1 MIYNG
6 VEIED
11 TYAEA
16 FSMWGS
22 RIVVTADTRE
32 WVMTAAA
39 SATGFAT
46 SVIGCG
52 CEAGV
57 ESELDESQTPDGR
70 PGASILIFG
79 VSRSGLESQLI
90 SRIGQSIMTCPTTAC
105 YNGLDDGEQV
115 DVGGKLK
122 FFGDSYQASKMLGN
136 RRFWRI
142 PVMDG
147 EFLVEQ
153 KFCIKKGVGGGNL
166 LIISK
171 DVKSG
176 LEAAQRAVGAM
187 KKVPGA
193 IMPFPGGVVRSGSK
207 VGSTYRFLSASTNTP
222 YCPTLKRLVK
232 TSLPEEATAVYE
244 IVIDG
249 LDERSVRDAMG
260 RGLLAAC
267 SCDILSVTAGN
278 YGGNLGQYKFY
289 LLEILKN
296 M

>member
-1 MIYNG
+1 LIYNG

-52 CEAGV
+52 CEAGI

-70 PGASILIFG
+70 PGVSILIFG

-105 YNGLDDGEQV
+105 YNGLDEGEQV
-115 DVGGKLK
+115 DVGGKLR
-122 FFGDSYQASKMLGN
+122 FFGDSYQASKMLGK

-193 IMPFPGGVVRSGSK
+193 IMPFPGGIVRSGSK

-222 YCPTLKRLVK
+222 FCPTLKRLVK
-232 TSLPEEATAVYE
+232 TSLPEEANAVYE

-260 RGLLAAC
+260 HGLLAAC
-267 SCDILSVTAGN
+267 CCDILSVTAGN
-278 YGGNLGQYKFY
+278 YGGSLGQYKFH
-289 LLEILKN
+289 LLEILKD

>member
-122 FFGDSYQASKMLGN
+122 FFGDSYQSSKMLGN

-171 DVKSG
+171 DVKRG

-232 TSLPEEATAVYE
+232 TSLPEEANAVYE

-278 YGGNLGQYKFY
+278 YGGNLGQYKFH

>member
-1 MIYNG
+1 LIYNG

-122 FFGDSYQASKMLGN
+122 FFGDSYQTSKMLGN

-232 TSLPEEATAVYE
+232 TSLPEEANAVYE

>member
-90 SRIGQSIMTCPTTAC
+90 SRVGQSIMTCPTTAC

-122 FFGDSYQASKMLGN
+122 FFGDSYQTSKMLGN

-232 TSLPEEATAVYE
+232 TSLPEEANAVYE

-278 YGGNLGQYKFY
+278 YGGNLGQYKFH

>member
-1 MIYNG
+1 LIYNG

-232 TSLPEEATAVYE
+232 TSLPEEANAVYE

>member
-122 FFGDSYQASKMLGN
+122 FFGDSYQSSKMLGN

-232 TSLPEEATAVYE
+232 TSLPEKANAVYE

>member
-1 MIYNG
+1 
-6 VEIED
+6 
-11 TYAEA
+11 
-16 FSMWGS
+16 MWGS

-90 SRIGQSIMTCPTTAC
+90 SRVGQSIMTCPTTAC

-122 FFGDSYQASKMLGN
+122 FFGDSYQSSKMLGN

-232 TSLPEEATAVYE
+232 TSLPEEANAVYE

>member
-1 MIYNG
+1 
-6 VEIED
+6 
-11 TYAEA
+11 
-16 FSMWGS
+16 MWGKPNRRHGGYTGVGHDCS
-22 RIVVTADTRE
+22 CLRHGVCHFRDRLRMRGRCRIRARRV
-32 WVMTAAA
+32 
-39 SATGFAT
+39 SN
-46 SVIGCG
+46 
-52 CEAGV
+52 
-57 ESELDESQTPDGR
+57 PDGR

-193 IMPFPGGVVRSGSK
+193 IMPFPAGSFEAEARSAQPTAFSAPLP
-207 VGSTYRFLSASTNTP
+207 TPLLSHAEKAS
-222 YCPTLKRLVK
+222 
-232 TSLPEEATAVYE
+232 
-244 IVIDG
+244 
-249 LDERSVRDAMG
+249 
-260 RGLLAAC
+260 
-267 SCDILSVTAGN
+267 
-278 YGGNLGQYKFY
+278 
-289 LLEILKN
+289 
-296 M
+296 

>member
-1 MIYNG
+1 
-6 VEIED
+6 
-11 TYAEA
+11 
-16 FSMWGS
+16 
-22 RIVVTADTRE
+22 
-32 WVMTAAA
+32 MTAAA

-52 CEAGV
+52 CESGV

-193 IMPFPGGVVRSGSK
+193 IMPFPGGIVRSGSK

-232 TSLPEEATAVYE
+232 TSLPEEANAVYE

-260 RGLLAAC
+260 RGIMAAC

-278 YGGNLGQYKFY
+278 YGRNLGQYKFY

>member
-1 MIYNG
+1 
-6 VEIED
+6 
-11 TYAEA
+11 
-16 FSMWGS
+16 MWGS

-232 TSLPEEATAVYE
+232 TSLPEEANAVYE

>member
-1 MIYNG
+1 LIYNG

-122 FFGDSYQASKMLGN
+122 FFGDSYQTSKMLGN

-232 TSLPEEATAVYE
+232 TSLPEEANAVYE

-278 YGGNLGQYKFY
+278 YGGNLGQYKFH

>member
-1 MIYNG
+1 
-6 VEIED
+6 
-11 TYAEA
+11 
-16 FSMWGS
+16 MWGS

-122 FFGDSYQASKMLGN
+122 FFGDSYQSSKMLGN

-193 IMPFPGGVVRSGSK
+193 IMPFPGGIVRSGSK

-232 TSLPEEATAVYE
+232 TSLPEEANAVYE

-278 YGGNLGQYKFY
+278 YGGNLGQYKFH

>member
-90 SRIGQSIMTCPTTAC
+90 SRVGQSIMTCPTTAC

-122 FFGDSYQASKMLGN
+122 FFGDSYQSSKMLGN

-232 TSLPEEATAVYE
+232 TSLPEEANAVYE

>member
-90 SRIGQSIMTCPTTAC
+90 SRVGQSIMTCPTTAC

-232 TSLPEEATAVYE
+232 TSLPEEANAVYE

>member
-1 MIYNG
+1 LIYNG

-90 SRIGQSIMTCPTTAC
+90 SRVGQSIMTCPTTAC

-122 FFGDSYQASKMLGN
+122 FFGDSYQTSKMLGN

-232 TSLPEEATAVYE
+232 TSLPEEANAVYE

>member
-6 VEIED
+6 VNVED

-22 RIVVTADTRE
+22 RLVVTADTPE
-32 WVMTAAA
+32 WAMTAAV

-52 CEAGV
+52 CEAGI
-57 ESELDESQTPDGR
+57 EGELNSTQTPDGR
-70 PGASILIFG
+70 PGTSILIFG
-79 VSRSGLESQLI
+79 VSKSALESQLI

-105 YNGLDDGEQV
+105 YNGLDEGEQI
-115 DVGGKLK
+115 DVGGKLRY
-122 FFGDSYQASKMLGN
+122 FGDSYQSSKFLDK

-153 KFCIKKGVGGGNL
+153 KFCVKKGVGGGNL
-166 LIISK
+166 LILSK
-171 DVKSG
+171 DVTSC
-176 LEAAQRAVGAM
+176 LEAAQRAVKSM
-187 KKVPGA
+187 KKVPG
-193 IMPFPGGVVRSGSK
+193 IILPFPGGIVRSGSK
-207 VGSTYRFLSASTNTP
+207 VGSTYPFLNASTNVSF
-222 YCPTLKRLVK
+222 CPTLKRQVK
-232 TSLPEEATAVYE
+232 TSLSEEVNAVYE

-249 LDERSVRDAMG
+249 LDEKPVRDAMG
-260 RGLLAAC
+260 YGLLAAT
-267 SCDILSVTAGN
+267 SCNVISITAGN
-278 YGGNLGQYKFY
+278 YGGNLGQYKFH

>member
-122 FFGDSYQASKMLGN
+122 FFGDSYQSSKMLGN

-232 TSLPEEATAVYE
+232 TSLPEEANAVYE

>member
-232 TSLPEEATAVYE
+232 TSLPEEANAVYE

>member
-1 MIYNG
+1 
-6 VEIED
+6 
-11 TYAEA
+11 
-16 FSMWGS
+16 
-22 RIVVTADTRE
+22 
-32 WVMTAAA
+32 MTAAA

-57 ESELDESQTPDGR
+57 EYELDESQTPDGR

-90 SRIGQSIMTCPTTAC
+90 SRVGQSIMTCPTTAC

-232 TSLPEEATAVYE
+232 TSLPEEANAVYE

-278 YGGNLGQYKFY
+278 YGGNLGQYKFH

>member
-122 FFGDSYQASKMLGN
+122 FFGDSYQSSKMLGN

-193 IMPFPGGVVRSGSK
+193 IMPFPGGIVRSGSK

-232 TSLPEEATAVYE
+232 TSLPEEANAVYE

-278 YGGNLGQYKFY
+278 YGGNLGQYKFH

>member
-1 MIYNG
+1 LIYNG

-122 FFGDSYQASKMLGN
+122 FFGDSYQSSKMLGN

-232 TSLPEEATAVYE
+232 TSLPEEANAVYE

-278 YGGNLGQYKFY
+278 YGGNLGQYKFH

>member
-1 MIYNG
+1 LIYNG

-232 TSLPEEATAVYE
+232 TSLPEEANAVYE

-278 YGGNLGQYKFY
+278 YGGNLGQYKFH

>member
-57 ESELDESQTPDGR
+57 EYELDESQTPDGR

-90 SRIGQSIMTCPTTAC
+90 SRVGQSIMTCPTTAC

-232 TSLPEEATAVYE
+232 TSLPEEANAVYE

-278 YGGNLGQYKFY
+278 YGGNLGQYKFH

>member
-122 FFGDSYQASKMLGN
+122 FFGDSYQSSKMLGN

-232 TSLPEEATAVYE
+232 TSLPEEANAVYE

-278 YGGNLGQYKFY
+278 YGGNLGQYKFH

>member
-1 MIYNG
+1 MIFNG
-6 VEIED
+6 VEVED

-22 RIVVTADTRE
+22 RIIVTADSRE
-32 WVMTAAA
+32 WVTTAVT

-52 CEAGV
+52 CEAGA
-57 ESELDESQTPDGR
+57 ELELGEDQTPDGR

-232 TSLPEEATAVYE
+232 TSLPEEANAVYE

>member
-90 SRIGQSIMTCPTTAC
+90 SRIGQSIMTCATTAC

-122 FFGDSYQASKMLGN
+122 FFGDSYQSSKMLGN

-232 TSLPEEATAVYE
+232 TSLPEEANAVYE

-278 YGGNLGQYKFY
+278 YGGNLGQYKFH

>member
-1 MIYNG
+1 LIYNG

-90 SRIGQSIMTCPTTAC
+90 SRVGQSIMTCPTTAC

-232 TSLPEEATAVYE
+232 TSLPEEANAVYE

>member
-90 SRIGQSIMTCPTTAC
+90 SRVGQSIMTCPTTAC

-122 FFGDSYQASKMLGN
+122 FFGDSYQTSKMLGN

-232 TSLPEEATAVYE
+232 TSLPEEANAVYE

>member
-22 RIVVTADTRE
+22 RIVVTADTRG

-232 TSLPEEATAVYE
+232 TSLPEEANAVYE

-278 YGGNLGQYKFY
+278 YGGNLGQDKFY

>member
-1 MIYNG
+1 
-6 VEIED
+6 
-11 TYAEA
+11 
-16 FSMWGS
+16 MWGS

-90 SRIGQSIMTCPTTAC
+90 SRVGQSIMTCPTTAC

-122 FFGDSYQASKMLGN
+122 FFGDSYQTSKMLGN

-232 TSLPEEATAVYE
+232 TSLPEEANAVYE

-278 YGGNLGQYKFY
+278 YGGNLGQYKFH

>member
-122 FFGDSYQASKMLGN
+122 FFGDSYQSSKMLGN

-193 IMPFPGGVVRSGSK
+193 IMPFPGGIVRSGSK

-232 TSLPEEATAVYE
+232 TSLPEEANAVYE

>member
-22 RIVVTADTRE
+22 RIIVTADTRE

-90 SRIGQSIMTCPTTAC
+90 SRVGQSIMTCPTTAC

-232 TSLPEEATAVYE
+232 TSLPEEANAVYE

-278 YGGNLGQYKFY
+278 YGGNLGQYKFH

>member
-90 SRIGQSIMTCPTTAC
+90 SRVGQSIMTCPTTAC

-122 FFGDSYQASKMLGN
+122 FFGDSYQTSKMLGN

-193 IMPFPGGVVRSGSK
+193 IMPFPGGIVRSGSK

-232 TSLPEEATAVYE
+232 TSLPEEANAVYE

-278 YGGNLGQYKFY
+278 YGGNLGQYKFH

>member
-1 MIYNG
+1 LIYNG

-122 FFGDSYQASKMLGN
+122 FFGDSYQSSKMLGN

-232 TSLPEEATAVYE
+232 TSLPEEANAVYE

>member
-232 TSLPEEATAVYE
+232 TSLPEEANAVYE

-278 YGGNLGQYKFY
+278 YGGNLGQYKFH

>member
-90 SRIGQSIMTCPTTAC
+90 SRVGQSIMTCPTTAC

-232 TSLPEEATAVYE
+232 TSLPEEANAVYE

-278 YGGNLGQYKFY
+278 YGGNLGQYKFH

>member
-1 MIYNG
+1 
-6 VEIED
+6 
-11 TYAEA
+11 
-16 FSMWGS
+16 MWGS

-90 SRIGQSIMTCPTTAC
+90 SRVGQSIMTCPTTAC

-232 TSLPEEATAVYE
+232 TSLPEEANAVYE